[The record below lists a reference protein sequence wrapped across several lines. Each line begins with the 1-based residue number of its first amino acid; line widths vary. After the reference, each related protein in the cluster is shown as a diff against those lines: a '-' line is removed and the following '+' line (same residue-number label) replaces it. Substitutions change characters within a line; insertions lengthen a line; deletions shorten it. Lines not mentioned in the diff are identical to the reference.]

1 MDYNEY
7 KKKFDVLFT
16 KRIVPYL
23 APLEAQRARTF
34 QRFKTNFIAGAVV
47 LSVIMLIL
55 PLRPFGMK
63 VFFLLIFLIFLFA
76 LLHNLMLNKFKNSV
90 KKQFLPSLLKVFGNF
105 SLVKQDFVSLREIKK
120 YKIFPKA
127 AQKSND
133 DTIAGTYKG
142 LDVYLQECEL
152 IHSSGKSSFTD
163 FKGLIIKVKYP
174 KKFQGTTVVRSNRY
188 SEAVNGMEKVN
199 LEDVEFEK
207 EYNVYST
214 DQVEARF
221 LLTTA
226 FMERLKNLEN
236 AFNKREKQEV
246 LDARQRQMREKLEQK
261 RQGLS
266 KPIADEM
273 TTRLYGNPNSYCV
286 FDDGFL
292 ILFVSTNQDL
302 FEIVDPWKN
311 MNDKKLYED
320 TFFQMI
326 SVFEMIQSLK
336 ADQKIG
342 M

>member
-1 MDYNEY
+1 MDYSEY
-7 KKKFDVLFT
+7 KKKFDELFN
-16 KRIVPYL
+16 KRISKYL
-23 APLEAQRARTF
+23 VPLEAQRARTF

-63 VFFLLIFLIFLFA
+63 VFFLLILLIFLFA

-90 KKQFLPSLLKVFGNF
+90 KKQFLPSLLKVFGDF
-105 SLVKQDFVSLREIKK
+105 YVVKQDFVTLNDLKK
-120 YKIFPKA
+120 YKIFPQA
-127 AQKSND
+127 SQKEND

-142 LDVYLQECEL
+142 LDVYLQECKL
-152 IHSSGKSSFTD
+152 THTKKSSITD
-163 FKGLIIKVKYP
+163 FEGLIIKVKYP
-174 KKFQGTTVVRSNRY
+174 KDFKGTTVVRSNRCN
-188 SEAVNGMEKVN
+188 EPINGLQKVN

-207 EYNVYST
+207 KYNVYST

-236 AFNKREKQEV
+236 AFNKRAKQQV
-246 LDARQRQMREKLEQK
+246 LDERQMQMREKLEQK

-292 ILFVSTNQDL
+292 ILFVSTHQDL

>member
-1 MDYNEY
+1 MDYSEY

-16 KRIVPYL
+16 KRIAPYL
-23 APLEAQRARTF
+23 APLEEQRAIAFFRI
-34 QRFKTNFIAGAVV
+34 KAKFIIGAVV
-47 LSVIMLIL
+47 FSVIIL
-55 PLRPFGMK
+55 NLPFRPLGMK
-63 VFFLLIFLIFLFA
+63 VFFLLILLIFLFA

-90 KKQFLPSLLKVFGNF
+90 KKQFLPSLLKVFGDF

-120 YKIFPKA
+120 YKIFPNA
-127 AQKSND
+127 AQKNND

-152 IHSSGKSSFTD
+152 THTKKSSITD
-163 FKGLIIKVKYP
+163 FEGLIIKVKYP
-174 KKFQGTTVVRSNRY
+174 KDFKGTTVVRSNRCN
-188 SEAVNGMEKVN
+188 EPINGLQKVN

-207 EYNVYST
+207 KYNVYST

-226 FMERLKNLEN
+226 FMERLNNLEN
-236 AFNKREKQEV
+236 AFNKRAKQQV
-246 LDARQRQMREKLEQK
+246 LDERQMQMREKLEQK

-336 ADQKIG
+336 VDQKIG